1 MIRLY
6 LWFCRVFFVA
16 RGPWVR
22 AGTRPSLRPL
32 LISRAVRFNNSD
44 ISCRENADSYPLDR
58 HAPLQAGHPVRRELS
73 VKHERLW
80 DTRPVIP
87 DRVGNRRRAKTTER
101 AAV

>member
-6 LWFCRVFFVA
+6 LWFCRVLFCCTRTMGAV
-16 RGPWVR
+16 
-22 AGTRPSLRPL
+22 GTRPSLRPL

-44 ISCRENADSYPLDR
+44 ISCRENADSHPLGR
-58 HAPLQAGHPVRRELS
+58 HAPLHAGHPVRRELS

-87 DRVGNRRRAKTTER
+87 DRVGDRRRAKTTER